1 MAKFV
6 APSNFS
12 FKPKDWPM
20 WVQRFGRYRSAMK
33 LDKDDGARQVDALL
47 YAMGDK
53 SEAVFQSLTFESRR
67 SRKL

>member
-1 MAKFV
+1 
-6 APSNFS
+6 
-12 FKPKDWPM
+12 M

-67 SRKL
+67 SRKLRPSDCQTY